1 MERHVLPM
9 NVYYANFR
17 LMKNIFLS
25 LLVASVLLPGLV
37 MAAQTPTNQPGNQS
51 PTVQPGNQSPT
62 VQPGS
67 GVTINNPLKVN
78 SITEL
83 FVALLE
89 VLLIFAV
96 PIVVFFI
103 ILAGFRYVTAR
114 GDTNTITEAHRAL
127 LYAVIGGVLILGA
140 NLLIQVIQAT
150 VTAVAN

>member
-17 LMKNIFLS
+17 LMKKLLLS
-25 LLVASVLLPGLV
+25 TCFGILAFTFFQLPVYAVQNDQGLGSSFQDDNGT
-37 MAAQTPTNQPGNQS
+37 AA
-51 PTVQPGNQSPT
+51 
-62 VQPGS
+62 GS
-67 GVTINNPLKVN
+67 VTIPNPLQVN